1 MGRAA
6 FALRNPAAV
15 RALVAVRH
23 PGEFIEQRRLDDQVD
38 RTDLLSARETG
49 YCRDLGAEGSGRGN
63 GCLEVGST
71 SSPSGSKAMGAVS
84 SIVVDA
90 RSGTSGSRT
99 RKITAESTTA
109 TWEPPLRRS
118 IRIG

>member
-49 YCRDLGAEGSGRGN
+49 
-63 GCLEVGST
+63 
-71 SSPSGSKAMGAVS
+71 
-84 SIVVDA
+84 
-90 RSGTSGSRT
+90 
-99 RKITAESTTA
+99 
-109 TWEPPLRRS
+109 
-118 IRIG
+118 